1 MNIMTRIT
9 IEILLVF
16 CSRSLNVL
24 IKQVGRDSLII
35 FSVAAVV
42 GLSALLMGT
51 HSAISLSSGEV
62 NLSLGSGC

>member
-24 IKQVGRDSLII
+24 IKQFGRDSLII

-51 HSAISLSSGEV
+51 HSAISLASGEL
-62 NLSLGSGC
+62 NLSLGSVC